1 MLRTNEPI
9 DDCLRLIEKEL
20 GWGDSANW
28 GNYDFSKLS
37 DLIQSKTGVLLSV
50 TTLKRLWGK
59 LKYDNLP
66 STTTLNTLARFLDY
80 PDWREFSQ
88 RDNSPVDKDSQS
100 ANNSQSEIKSKSANK
115 NEPVNKSKSEIKS
128 QHRIETRSMAY
139 DEPINIFRSRKSR
152 NLKRFTVAGLLAFL
166 VIIALVSLTT
176 KKKPIIP
183 FAPDSTQFEFK
194 ADKIVGEGVPNSVVF
209 TYDASEAN
217 TDSVYIVQSWD
228 ISRKTLVSRNGT
240 HHSAI
245 YYYPGYFRTR
255 LIADGAIVKSHDL
268 QITSGGW
275 LCLAEQEPSPLYFKK
290 EQYLKED
297 RVEIDSNALKSF
309 GLSLHPKPPRIR
321 FFNQG
326 DMGDLMND
334 NFVFETS
341 LKNTFKDG
349 TGVCQKVQVLIQCKN
364 DIIIIPLSAR
374 ACIGDLNLTAAGVG
388 VNSKEADLS
397 KFGCDLDQWT
407 RLKVVTVN
415 AKMTF
420 YVNDVKAYSLKFPNP
435 PTGIVGVQYRFNGLG
450 AVKDTR
456 FFSEGKVYNL

>member
-1 MLRTNEPI
+1 MSNTREPI
-9 DDCLRLIEKEL
+9 NDCLQLIEHEL
-20 GWGDSANW
+20 NWGDSSQW
-28 GNYDFSKLS
+28 GNYDFGQLS
-37 DLIQSKTGVLLSV
+37 DLIQAKTGVLLSV

-66 STTTLNTLARFLDY
+66 SVTTLNTLARFLNY
-80 PDWREFSQ
+80 ADWREFRQ
-88 RDNSPVDKDSQS
+88 RD
-100 ANNSQSEIKSKSANK
+100 II
-115 NEPVNKSKSEIKS
+115 KSEIENYS
-128 QHRIETRSMAY
+128 DPNNVTGSEVHEMIR
-139 DEPINIFRSRKSR
+139 PRK
-152 NLKRFTVAGLLAFL
+152 NHNVKRFTIAGLVAFL

-176 KKKPIIP
+176 KKKPLIP
-183 FAPDSTQFEFK
+183 FAPDATQFEFK

-209 TYDASEAN
+209 TYDASAAT

-228 ISRKTLVSRNGT
+228 INRKTLVSRTGT
-240 HHSAI
+240 NHSAI

-290 EQYLKED
+290 EQYLKDD
-297 RVEIDSNALKSF
+297 RIEIDSNALKTF

-334 NFVFETS
+334 NFVFETT
-341 LKNTFKDG
+341 LKNAFNEG

-364 DIIIIPLSAR
+364 DIIIIPLSAP
-374 ACIGDLNLTAAGVG
+374 ACVGDLNLYAAGTG
-388 VNSKEADLS
+388 ANSKEADLS

-407 RLKVVTVN
+407 KLKVVTVN

-420 YVNDVKAYSLKFPNP
+420 YVNDVEAYSLKCPNQ
-435 PTGIVGVQYRFNGLG
+435 PTGIVGVQYRFDGLG

-456 FFSEGKVYNL
+456 FISEGKIYNL